1 LNIKLKIEPEI
12 YQKLIDFYGDLFN
25 LSPLSAKIYAYFI
38 FDFEKNGLT
47 FDDLVDT
54 FCASKSSVSAS
65 INYLLNS
72 NLIKT
77 INKIDERKRYFV
89 INDDFVKMRFEEIA
103 NRMKQEIKILDQL
116 NKFKAE
122 QLADGN
128 LSERYYIYKS
138 LLEKNIDN
146 IEDTLQKL

>member
-1 LNIKLKIEPEI
+1 MNNKLKIEPEI
-12 YQKLIDFYGDLFN
+12 FQDLIDFYGTLFDLP
-25 LSPLSAKIYAYFI
+25 PLSAKIYAYLV
-38 FDFEKNGLT
+38 FDFEKRGLT
-47 FDDLVDT
+47 FDDLLET
-54 FCASKSSVSAS
+54 FCASKSSISSS
-65 INYLLNS
+65 INFLLNI
-72 NLIKT
+72 NLVKT
-77 INKIDERKRYFV
+77 INKIEERKRYFI
-89 INDDFVKMRFEEIA
+89 INNDFVKIRFEEIA